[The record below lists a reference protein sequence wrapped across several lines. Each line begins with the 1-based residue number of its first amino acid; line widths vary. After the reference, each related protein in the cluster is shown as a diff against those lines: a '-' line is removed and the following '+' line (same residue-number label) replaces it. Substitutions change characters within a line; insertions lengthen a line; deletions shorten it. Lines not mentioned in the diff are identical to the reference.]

1 MFVYS
6 RVIKEI
12 KVMWAF
18 AIVIVLGLGAIFY
31 GVSLL
36 IKGEK
41 ESLIR
46 GFAIFAGLE
55 LLNLVLEWDLRIEI
69 IGVVSLAI
77 LGTYKFF
84 QEN

>member
-1 MFVYS
+1 
-6 RVIKEI
+6 
-12 KVMWAF
+12 MWAF
-18 AIVIVLGLGAIFY
+18 AVLLILGLVAIFY

-41 ESLIR
+41 ESIIR

-55 LLNLVLEWDLRIEI
+55 LLNLILEWDLRIEI

>member
-1 MFVYS
+1 
-6 RVIKEI
+6 
-12 KVMWAF
+12 MWAF
-18 AIVIVLGLGAIFY
+18 AIVALLGLGAIFY

-41 ESLIR
+41 ESIIR

-55 LLNLVLEWDLRIEI
+55 LLNLILEWDLRIEI

>member
-1 MFVYS
+1 
-6 RVIKEI
+6 
-12 KVMWAF
+12 MWAF

-77 LGTYKFF
+77 LGTYNFF

>member
-1 MFVYS
+1 
-6 RVIKEI
+6 
-12 KVMWAF
+12 MWVF
-18 AIVIVLGLGAIFY
+18 AIVALLGLGAIFY

-55 LLNLVLEWDLRIEI
+55 LLNLILEWDLRIEI

>member
-1 MFVYS
+1 
-6 RVIKEI
+6 
-12 KVMWAF
+12 MWAF

-31 GVSLL
+31 GISLL

-46 GFAIFAGLE
+46 GFVIFAGLV
-55 LLNLVLEWDLRIEI
+55 LLNIVLEWDLRIEI

>member
-1 MFVYS
+1 
-6 RVIKEI
+6 
-12 KVMWAF
+12 MWAF

-31 GVSLL
+31 GISLL

-46 GFAIFAGLE
+46 GFAIFAGLA
-55 LLNLVLEWDLRIEI
+55 LLNIVLEWDLQIEI

>member
-1 MFVYS
+1 
-6 RVIKEI
+6 
-12 KVMWAF
+12 MWAF

>member
-1 MFVYS
+1 
-6 RVIKEI
+6 
-12 KVMWAF
+12 MWAF

-55 LLNLVLEWDLRIEI
+55 LLNLLLEWNLRIEI

>member
-1 MFVYS
+1 
-6 RVIKEI
+6 
-12 KVMWAF
+12 MWAF
-18 AIVIVLGLGAIFY
+18 AVLLILGLVAIFY

-55 LLNLVLEWDLRIEI
+55 LLNLILEWNLRIEI

>member
-1 MFVYS
+1 
-6 RVIKEI
+6 
-12 KVMWAF
+12 MWAF

-46 GFAIFAGLE
+46 GFVVFASLG
-55 LLNLVLEWDLRIEI
+55 LLNIVLEWGVRVEI
-69 IGVVSLAI
+69 IALISLAI
-77 LGTYKFF
+77 LGSYRFF
-84 QEN
+84 QTEN

>member
-1 MFVYS
+1 
-6 RVIKEI
+6 
-12 KVMWAF
+12 MWAF

-55 LLNLVLEWDLRIEI
+55 LLNLILEWDLRIEI
-69 IGVVSLAI
+69 IGGVSLAI

>member
-1 MFVYS
+1 
-6 RVIKEI
+6 
-12 KVMWAF
+12 MWAF
-18 AIVIVLGLGAIFY
+18 AVLLILGLVAIFY

-55 LLNLVLEWDLRIEI
+55 LLNIVLEWDLRIEI

>member
-1 MFVYS
+1 
-6 RVIKEI
+6 
-12 KVMWAF
+12 MWAF
-18 AIVIVLGLGAIFY
+18 AIVIVLGLIAIFY

-55 LLNLVLEWDLRIEI
+55 LLNLILEWDLRIEI

>member
-1 MFVYS
+1 
-6 RVIKEI
+6 
-12 KVMWAF
+12 MWAF

-55 LLNLVLEWDLRIEI
+55 LLNLILKWDLRIEI

>member
-1 MFVYS
+1 
-6 RVIKEI
+6 
-12 KVMWAF
+12 MWAF

-46 GFAIFAGLE
+46 GFVVFASLG
-55 LLNLVLEWDLRIEI
+55 LLNIVLEWDVRVEI
-69 IGVVSLAI
+69 IALISLAI
-77 LGTYKFF
+77 LGSYKFF
-84 QEN
+84 QTEN

>member
-1 MFVYS
+1 
-6 RVIKEI
+6 
-12 KVMWAF
+12 MWAF
-18 AIVIVLGLGAIFY
+18 AIVIVLGLIAIFY
-31 GVSLL
+31 GISLL

-46 GFAIFAGLE
+46 GFVIFAGLV
-55 LLNLVLEWDLRIEI
+55 LLNIVLEWDLRIEI

>member
-1 MFVYS
+1 
-6 RVIKEI
+6 
-12 KVMWAF
+12 MWAF

-55 LLNLVLEWDLRIEI
+55 LLNIVLEWDLRIEI

>member
-1 MFVYS
+1 
-6 RVIKEI
+6 
-12 KVMWAF
+12 MWAF
-18 AIVIVLGLGAIFY
+18 ALIAVLGLVAIFY

-46 GFAIFAGLE
+46 GFAIFAGLAF
-55 LLNLVLEWDLRIEI
+55 LNLMLGWDLRIEI
-69 IGVVSLAI
+69 IGMVSLAI

>member
-1 MFVYS
+1 
-6 RVIKEI
+6 
-12 KVMWAF
+12 MWAF
-18 AIVIVLGLGAIFY
+18 AVLLILGLVAIFY

-55 LLNLVLEWDLRIEI
+55 LLNLILEWDLRIEI